1 MRSMRR
7 VKSLGLSLL
16 VLCSVG
22 GVSADLALA
31 EEGILEPVPFIGKG
45 GVVTHTTLSNES
57 IQCQSSEG
65 QGTFSTEKEK
75 DQHGTGTVTLKGCQT
90 LGFGINTLGDPAGT
104 IKARGLFLI
113 CLVNSAKLEWGVLVE
128 ATEVVHGE
136 VPQLKLLTL
145 LKGAN
150 IGSLSIITGEP
161 EGKEF
166 SATHEEADKTIRSKC
181 SINGKEFTA
190 SYESSLDTRAD
201 IDTFLTGSGTVTFEK
216 IIKFMDK

>member
-1 MRSMRR
+1 MRR
-7 VKSLGLSLL
+7 LTPLGLALL
-16 VLCSVG
+16 VLCTVG
-22 GVSADLALA
+22 VVSADSVLA
-31 EEGILEPVPFIGKG
+31 EEGILESAPFTGKG
-45 GVVTHTTLSNES
+45 GVVTHTTLSKEV
-57 IQCQSSEG
+57 IQCQSSSG

-75 DQHGTGTVTLKGCQT
+75 DQHGTGTVTLKGCKT
-90 LGFGINTLGDPAGT
+90 LGFGINTLGDPAET

-113 CLVNSAKLEWGVLVE
+113 CLVNSAKLEWGLLVE

-136 VPQLKLLTL
+136 VPALKALTL

-150 IGSLSIITGEP
+150 IGSLSISGEP

-166 SATHEEADKTIRSKC
+166 SAEHKEADETTRSKC

-201 IDTFLTGSGTVTFEK
+201 IDTFLTGSGTVTFEQK
-216 IIKFMDK
+216 IKFMDK